1 MYASHLYETDFYTW
15 TQEQVNLLKTQQWNQ
30 LDTVN
35 LIEEIETLGRRERQE
50 LRNRLGVLLGHL
62 LKWHFQPEKR
72 SNSWLSTIREQ
83 RVQIKLLLQD
93 SPSLKPYLDEVF
105 LTIYELGLALAI
117 RETDLGEQVFPEI
130 CPYTLSETLNPEFLP
145 NLNQLNEQQ
154 SE

>member
-1 MYASHLYETDFYTW
+1 MYTSHLYETDFYTW
-15 TQEQVNLLKTQQWNQ
+15 TQQQVSLLKTQQWDQ

-62 LKWHFQPEKR
+62 LKWQFQPEKR
-72 SNSWLSTIREQ
+72 SNSWLGTIREQ

-105 LTIYELGLALAI
+105 LTIYELGVALAI
-117 RETDLGEQVFPEI
+117 RETELGEQVFPEI
-130 CPYTLSETLNPEFLP
+130 CPYTLDQTLDPEFLP
-145 NLNQLNEQQ
+145 NLNQVDE
-154 SE
+154 